1 MSSLGAARAGG
12 ARGRASARARARAS
26 EASESMPRGR
36 RGARR
41 TRARANGAA
50 RALTLAVVGALAL
63 ARAVDA
69 LPQCSVSSASMAA
82 VTARADDG
90 AKATTLEIAGRGG
103 DPYDATTLDATKK
116 RCFDD
121 YVFESASDA
130 TRRWVLMSW
139 PATSALTNA
148 TSFANATFDVDGS
161 ARATLRPDVEGKYS
175 AAIGGYERLL
185 RESDAR
191 GGGFVDL
198 RDVDE
203 YRCGGGVHRVRR
215 VLCVLVRSKS

>member
-50 RALTLAVVGALAL
+50 RALTLAVIGALAL

-90 AKATTLEIAGRGG
+90 AKATTLEIAGRGAMREVAERAGIKLLEPVMKVEVVTPEDYLG
-103 DPYDATTLDATKK
+103 DVIGDINSRRGQIQGTDSRGNAQAVDAFVPL
-116 RCFDD
+116 
-121 YVFESASDA
+121 
-130 TRRWVLMSW
+130 
-139 PATSALTNA
+139 
-148 TSFANATFDVDGS
+148 ANMFGYIN
-161 ARATLRPDVEGKYS
+161 TLRSMSSGRANFTMQFDHYAEVPKAEAQKIVQ
-175 AAIGGYERLL
+175 
-185 RESDAR
+185 
-191 GGGFVDL
+191 DL
-198 RDVDE
+198 A
-203 YRCGGGVHRVRR
+203 G
-215 VLCVLVRSKS
+215 

>member
-50 RALTLAVVGALAL
+50 RALTLAVIGALAL

-121 YVFESASDA
+121 YV
-130 TRRWVLMSW
+130 
-139 PATSALTNA
+139 
-148 TSFANATFDVDGS
+148 
-161 ARATLRPDVEGKYS
+161 
-175 AAIGGYERLL
+175 
-185 RESDAR
+185 
-191 GGGFVDL
+191 
-198 RDVDE
+198 
-203 YRCGGGVHRVRR
+203 
-215 VLCVLVRSKS
+215 